1 MPLRVELVSPEEELF
16 AGDADFVAARTV
28 EGEIGILPGHIPLLG
43 QLEMPSNVKIRSGG
57 NDRSF
62 EIRGGFITVKDDR
75 VIILAEEALEPE

>member
-16 AGDADFVAARTV
+16 TGDADFVAARTV

-43 QLEMPSNVKIRSGG
+43 LLKAPSSVKIRSGG

-75 VIILAEEALEPE
+75 VIILAEETQEAE